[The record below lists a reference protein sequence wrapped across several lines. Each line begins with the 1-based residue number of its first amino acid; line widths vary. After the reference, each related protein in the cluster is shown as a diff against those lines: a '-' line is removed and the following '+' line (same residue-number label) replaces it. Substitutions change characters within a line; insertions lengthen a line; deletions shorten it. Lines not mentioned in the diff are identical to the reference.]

1 MYNPSP
7 VAAKTSANKMPA
19 LEAAVLFDVAKGD
32 LIAKARHL
40 SKTNVTGMTSRK
52 GTAGHK
58 SISRNRAL
66 ASES

>member
-32 LIAKARHL
+32 LIAKAH
-40 SKTNVTGMTSRK
+40 VTSARQTSL
-52 GTAGHK
+52 G
-58 SISRNRAL
+58 
-66 ASES
+66 